1 MKYAEVPNVAA
12 EFPRVMDEAEE
23 TRADSLLLVASR
35 LLDAKVSI
43 NRDDPESLMLAQIVV
58 VDMVTNALI
67 AGEHRGHQSYSWKNG
82 ALAGS
87 GTVAADA
94 ESMRLMD
101 WHLELFGQSSA
112 VPRWS
117 FPPASKWPER

>member
-1 MKYAEVPNVAA
+1 MKYAEVSNVAA
-12 EFPRVMDEAEE
+12 EFPRSLDEAEE
-23 TRADSLLLVASR
+23 TRAESLLVVASR
-35 LLDAKVSI
+35 LLDAKVSVD
-43 NRDDPESLMLAQIVV
+43 RGDPESLMLARIVV

-82 ALAGS
+82 ALAGG
-87 GTVAADA
+87 GTLAADA
-94 ESMRLMD
+94 ESLRLLD

-117 FPPASKWPER
+117 FPRASKWPER